1 MWRSGIDE
9 AFRGAGVKAGLEV
22 WCLEN
27 LMAVPI
33 PKSLHG
39 KFFSGS
45 AYIVLR
51 TFVLRNGNYQHDIHY
66 WLGNN
71 AEMHDSNMASDKA
84 LELDAALGSRAVHYR
99 EVQGSETEKFLSYFK
114 PCIIPVE
121 GVFTSKLQGNGNEAF
136 RLTMFSCKGDHAV
149 RVQEVPFCRSSLNHD
164 EVFIVDTQSK
174 IFLFS
179 GCNSTIQ
186 ERAKALEVVQ
196 YLNENQHGGRC
207 EVATIEDGKFV
218 GDSDA
223 GEFWN
228 LFGGYAPIAREL
240 PDTRQTEKYSSAK
253 LFWVN
258 KGKLVLLD
266 TPSLDVTLL
275 NSDRCYLLDCDA
287 EIFVWMG
294 RTTLVSERKTAIST
308 IEEFMHQQDRSASI
322 QTTFLTEGSETA
334 KFKSH
339 FCNWPQTVTP
349 SLYIEGRGKVAAIF
363 KHQGYDVK
371 EIPEDDC
378 RPIIDINGTLR
389 VWRVNGHDVTP
400 IAAVEQTVLY
410 SGECYIIKYTFSAI
424 GKDNNLFYA
433 WLGCNSTLEDRVD
446 AISLMTRITHSIK
459 APYVM
464 AQVSEGKE
472 PQLFFTI
479 FKCLIIFKGRSTSGY
494 KFSVMEQCTTD
505 EISDQ
510 DKVALFRVQGSSPTS
525 MQAIQVDPVSGKDAT
540 VSTIDVQ
547 HNGLVEFLLPGFWF
561 LNSSYCYILQDQV
574 SSFTWLGSLSSP
586 MDHELV
592 DRLLDQISPLKQF
605 ISVREGSEPDV
616 FWNMIGGK
624 GDYPKQKVIKQH
636 DEDPHLFTCVF
647 EEGDFKGKEI
657 FNYAQDDL
665 TTEDIILLD
674 CHYEIYIWVGQ
685 HAKLASEEQAFS
697 LGKKFLET
705 DILLEGL
712 SDDAAIYVIPEGN
725 EPPFFTSHFAWDN
738 SKLNIHGNSFERKL
752 AILKGSTQITESA
765 NRGTQKA
772 HRGYVSEGLSDYSW
786 RTSATSDGLHAQKGS
801 PAAMAFSNS
810 ETLDH
815 RVLLNQT
822 QVLVTLSLAN
832 EAIYSSTKQEALSIE
847 DNEEN
852 SSEDNVLPTFPY
864 ELLKV
869 TSSTTLAGIDVTR
882 REVIIPLSP
891 LYTIATKE
899 ILEISITVEC

>member
-9 AFRGAGVKAGLEV
+9 AFRGAGAKAGLEV

-27 LMAVPI
+27 LRAVPI

-66 WLGNN
+66 WLGKN

-136 RLTMFSCKGDHAV
+136 RLTMFFLQRDHAV
-149 RVQEVPFCRSSLNHD
+149 RVQE
-164 EVFIVDTQSK
+164 
-174 IFLFS
+174 
-179 GCNSTIQ
+179 
-186 ERAKALEVVQ
+186 A
-196 YLNENQHGGRC
+196 
-207 EVATIEDGKFV
+207 EDGKFV

-424 GKDNNLFYA
+424 DKDNNLFYA

-472 PQLFFTI
+472 PQLFFTV

-510 DKVALFRVQGSSPTS
+510 DKLALFRVQGSSPTS
-525 MQAIQVDPVSGKDAT
+525 MQAIQVDPVSG
-540 VSTIDVQ
+540 S
-547 HNGLVEFLLPGFWF
+547 

-624 GDYPKQKVIKQH
+624 GDYPKEKVIKQH

-674 CHYEIYIWVGQ
+674 CHNEIYIWVGQ

-822 QVLVTLSLAN
+822 SVIREHFMVSPIQLDETDSPEGRYSVTLSLAN
-832 EAIYSSTKQEALSIE
+832 EAIYSSTKQEALSYE

-882 REVIIPLSP
+882 REAYLSSKEFEAKFGMNKKAFYKLP
-891 LYTIATKE
+891 KWKQTK
-899 ILEISITVEC
+899 LKQSLQLF